1 MSFRDRDPMLL
12 ILLDFIIDRGTCFVD
27 ASEQARIAE
36 LRGELCE
43 ALRRPLPLELLDAR
57 KQRRVRAQRR
67 KPLEQQRKLPALAQ
81 NFGRKLFDGAVAVDE
96 PRCALRADT
105 GQAGITI

>member
-1 MSFRDRDPMLL
+1 MSFRDNGPILL
-12 ILLDFIIDRGTCFVD
+12 ILLDFIFDRTTRFVG

-67 KPLEQQRKLPALAQ
+67 KPLEQQRKFPALAQ
-81 NFGRKLFDGAVAVDE
+81 NIGRMSAGEADSGDDGGGSGGDGGGG
-96 PRCALRADT
+96 D
-105 GQAGITI
+105 G